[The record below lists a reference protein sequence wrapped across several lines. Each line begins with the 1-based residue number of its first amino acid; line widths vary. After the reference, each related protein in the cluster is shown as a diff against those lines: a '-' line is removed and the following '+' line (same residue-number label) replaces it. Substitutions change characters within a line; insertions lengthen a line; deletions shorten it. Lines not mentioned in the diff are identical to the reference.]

1 MEMDDL
7 GIEAVGDVLDFFD
20 GEGVVEFCQ
29 FRAGGG
35 EGEDGLVGGVG
46 REFKKLAVVRS
57 L

>member
-7 GIEAVGDVLDFFD
+7 GIEAVGGVLDFFN